1 MAIILI
7 PAIRQSR
14 AQGWTLKQCI
24 DHALENNISIKQSE
38 LNVRSA
44 EENLLQSKAG
54 TLPIL
59 NANLSHSY
67 NFGRTIDPFTNQFAT
82 ERVLSNSFSIS
93 SNVTLFNGLQTL
105 NNIKLKQLEFEISK
119 YETDEF
125 RNDISLTIAGRFLQI
140 LFNEELFLIA
150 KNQVE
155 VIRQQRE
162 RTKKLVDAGSLA
174 RGSLLDIEAQ
184 VALDELQLVNARN
197 QLDLSY
203 LDLIL
208 LLDLDTASEFEIIRP
223 EIENPDAFPLDG
235 TPAQIFNAAL
245 GILPQVK
252 SAEYRVEGSLR
263 GLSIAKGAISPRLTL
278 AGSYGTGYSDAR
290 KNLVDFI
297 ETGFD
302 TIGATT
308 DMIPVIT
315 PSYDFRY
322 ETTSFID
329 QLTDNLNYAVGLN
342 LSIPIFNG
350 LQTKTSI
357 SKAKISLKNAEYE
370 LELLKDQLY
379 NDIQIAY
386 ADAKAAL
393 KKHEATK
400 ISVAALQVAFD
411 YTGQKFDAGMVT
423 SVEYNDAKNKLV
435 KAKSDLLQAKYDYLF
450 KIKVLDFY
458 QGRSLAF

>member
-1 MAIILI
+1 MIRLVTFSFFLAIILI

-24 DHALENNISIKQSE
+24 YHALDNNISIKQCE

-162 RTKKLVDAGSLA
+162 RTKKSVDAGSLA
-174 RGSLLDIEAQ
+174 RGSLLESEA
-184 VALDELQLVNARN
+184 
-197 QLDLSY
+197 
-203 LDLIL
+203 
-208 LLDLDTASEFEIIRP
+208 
-223 EIENPDAFPLDG
+223 
-235 TPAQIFNAAL
+235 
-245 GILPQVK
+245 
-252 SAEYRVEGSLR
+252 
-263 GLSIAKGAISPRLTL
+263 
-278 AGSYGTGYSDAR
+278 
-290 KNLVDFI
+290 
-297 ETGFD
+297 
-302 TIGATT
+302 
-308 DMIPVIT
+308 
-315 PSYDFRY
+315 
-322 ETTSFID
+322 
-329 QLTDNLNYAVGLN
+329 
-342 LSIPIFNG
+342 
-350 LQTKTSI
+350 
-357 SKAKISLKNAEYE
+357 
-370 LELLKDQLY
+370 
-379 NDIQIAY
+379 
-386 ADAKAAL
+386 
-393 KKHEATK
+393 
-400 ISVAALQVAFD
+400 
-411 YTGQKFDAGMVT
+411 
-423 SVEYNDAKNKLV
+423 
-435 KAKSDLLQAKYDYLF
+435 
-450 KIKVLDFY
+450 
-458 QGRSLAF
+458 